1 MALIDFLNSEWSIS
15 MGVSLSSLVPPRL
28 GYPLARTIADVISS
42 FHASPMVKAVWANQW
57 VLHRGEVTMEQL
69 NHLARETFRSS
80 ARSLYE
86 FWHLFRQPQEILN
99 KVDFEPSMIDVINQ
113 ANRRESG
120 MILVSA
126 HMANFD
132 LAGRAIALRGMSTQI
147 LSYPKPPGG
156 YRWQNRIREFPGMH
170 VTPMSPAALRDASQT
185 LRENGVVL
193 TNVDR
198 PLPASSLPEGGAKYR
213 PRFFGRPAAMPV
225 YHIRLALK
233 HNLPIIVLGAQRKPN
248 GKYKVWASEPIIMQ
262 RASDLVE
269 ETVQNA
275 EAVLNVLGEFIRRSP
290 EQWGMYYPVWPETLD
305 LPPL

>member
-1 MALIDFLNSEWSIS
+1 
-15 MGVSLSSLVPPRL
+15 MGVSLSSLVPPGV
-28 GYPLARTIADVISS
+28 GYPFARVIADAISS
-42 FHASPMVKAVWANQW
+42 LRGSPMVKAVYSNQW
-57 VLHRGEVTMEQL
+57 VLHQGAVTRKQL
-69 NHLARETFRSS
+69 SRLVRDTFRSS
-80 ARSLYE
+80 GRSLYE
-86 FWHLFRQPQEILN
+86 FWHYLSQPQQVLDMVEF
-99 KVDFEPSMIDVINQ
+99 DQSMIDVINR

-120 MILVSA
+120 TILVSA

-132 LAGRAIALRGMSTQI
+132 LAGRAIALRGLSTQI

-156 YRWQNRIREFPGMH
+156 YRWQNRIREIPGMR
-170 VTPMSPAALRDASQT
+170 VTPMSPTALREASET
-185 LRENGVVL
+185 LREHGAVL

-233 HNLPIIVLGAQRKPN
+233 HNLPITVLGAQRKPD
-248 GKYKVWASEPIIMQ
+248 GKYRVWASEPIIMQ

-290 EQWGMYYPVWPETLD
+290 EQWGMYYPAWPETLD